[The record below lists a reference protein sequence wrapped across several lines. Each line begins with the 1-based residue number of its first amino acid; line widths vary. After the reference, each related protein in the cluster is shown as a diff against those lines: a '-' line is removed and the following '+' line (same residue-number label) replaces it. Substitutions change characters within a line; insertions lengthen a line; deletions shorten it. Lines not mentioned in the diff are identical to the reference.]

1 MTLYI
6 DERKVD
12 VDWED
17 NDSVKDLVSL
27 CPVAISMHE
36 YGGFE
41 QTGLIGASIRRN
53 DTQINVVPGD
63 IVLYQGNQIS
73 VFYAPSAWSYTRLG
87 HMKLSVSEIESLLR
101 KDSVSF
107 KLEA

>member
-12 VDWED
+12 VEWED
-17 NDSVKDLVSL
+17 NDSVRDLVSI
-27 CPVAISMHE
+27 CPLSISMHE

-41 QTGLIGASIRRN
+41 QTGPIGRSIRKD
-53 DTQINVVPGD
+53 DTRMNVAPGD

-73 VFYAPSAWSYTRLG
+73 VFYATSGWSYTRLG
-87 HMKLSVSEIESLLR
+87 HMKLSLSEIESLLR
-101 KDSVSF
+101 KDSVQF